1 MRVEKLYKVKQENAK
16 MELNTHFF
24 GGGKKK
30 KNNCVKTSQ
39 DENLFFAKKK
49 KNASC
54 FERS

>member
-24 GGGKKK
+24 WGGKKK